1 MQFRSLTV
9 ADAELLFHWKNDPV
23 TRVNS
28 SSTAEIPWEE
38 HFKWVLSVILDP
50 NEEIIRMAIFDQVP
64 VGIVRIA
71 LRDDE
76 QVEVYYTVSPVWRRQ
91 GIGTKMVVDFVAKF
105 IPDMMKVVLP
115 IKQGNIGSERI
126 AYSLGLCKL
135 LNSAHE
141 TEAGQ
146 PPIIEW
152 VRPTAGDA

>member
-1 MQFRSLTV
+1 MNRNLQIMQFRSLTV

-91 GIGTKMVVDFVAKF
+91 GIGTKMVVDFVSTLSTRLSPVSVSMATSVQAAPWAK
-105 IPDMMKVVLP
+105 
-115 IKQGNIGSERI
+115 
-126 AYSLGLCKL
+126 
-135 LNSAHE
+135 
-141 TEAGQ
+141 
-146 PPIIEW
+146 
-152 VRPTAGDA
+152 